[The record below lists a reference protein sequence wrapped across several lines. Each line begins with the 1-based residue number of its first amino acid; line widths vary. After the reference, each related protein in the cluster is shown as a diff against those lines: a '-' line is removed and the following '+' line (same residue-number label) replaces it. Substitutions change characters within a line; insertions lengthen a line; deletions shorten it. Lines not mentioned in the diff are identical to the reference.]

1 MWCPC
6 DHKPTYTSAK
16 FPPLVLGSRNTS
28 RFCNHI
34 PSLQIDWYFR
44 TISNPSPWSIPVW
57 CVFLLIS
64 CEHFSCSKFSAM
76 MLAFP
81 ECTGYRSVLHANL
94 NLWQLFT
101 RSMCTSC
108 VDNCR
113 TSAVNSLNSHRVAL
127 RSWMISATQASL
139 TCIQKDDTLTG
150 QSQDLIGSRWSVSQ
164 EPQCHHAL

>member
-94 NLWQLFT
+94 NTYDSCSQE
-101 RSMCTSC
+101 SMCTSC
-108 VDNCR
+108 VDNCMIM
-113 TSAVNSLNSHRVAL
+113 TSAVQSE
-127 RSWMISATQASL
+127 
-139 TCIQKDDTLTG
+139 
-150 QSQDLIGSRWSVSQ
+150 QSQSCTEKLNDICNAGFTDLYTKRRYTDRTIPGLNW
-164 EPQCHHAL
+164 